1 MKQNKTTGVN
11 PSPVKEARKSGMRR
25 IGIPLLVFV
34 LVLVVVAAAFGLIR
48 LFSGEEVPPESSV
61 SDPME
66 SQEPQGMSNKTFL
79 DTIQGYWAYA
89 DTDTSCST
97 LRFENRQLSFGAY
110 PGDWIASGN
119 VEKIVKKD
127 DFTFEVTV
135 TISQTETDE
144 SASSEETKTF
154 LFASEDRFENSLT
167 MTKPDGAVCNYL
179 FVGDSQDQ
187 MEEKCP
193 ELIFE
198 NRDSYYYLGK
208 SVRDVQ
214 EAFGEDYFINRH
226 MYGKGMG
233 ITYADC
239 AVWFK
244 YMEFYN
250 TNWDE
255 KPRMSAKISRIIV
268 EEPEL
273 KVYKDIRI
281 GDSMEDVAAR
291 IEIKTLSDGYTRKSY
306 LDDAVIEWIFN
317 GDVLETAIIEQ
328 RN

>member
-1 MKQNKTTGVN
+1 MKQNKTADVN

-97 LRFENRQLSFGAY
+97 LRFENQQLSFGAY

-119 VEKIVKKD
+119 VEKIIKKD

-135 TISQTETDE
+135 TVSQTETDE

-198 NRDSYYYLGK
+198 KRDSYYYLGK

-214 EAFGEDYFINRH
+214 EAFGEDYFITLH
-226 MYGKGMG
+226 Q
-233 ITYADC
+233 YARCMCISYEDYE
-239 AVWFK
+239 VWFN
-244 YMEFYN
+244 YME
-250 TNWDE
+250 TINWSD
-255 KPRMSAKISRIIV
+255 KPRNNAKISRVIV
-268 EEPEL
+268 SEPKL

-317 GDVLETAIIEQ
+317 GDALDTAIIAQ